1 MIVLGIET
9 SCDETAVA
17 IVNEQGDILG
27 HQVWSQIQQHQKFG
41 GVVPEIAARAHLKRL
56 PQMIQDTLKEA
67 KISFQDLTA
76 IASTAGPGLIGGVI
90 VGVMTGKALAASLS
104 KPFLAINHLTAHALT
119 PRLRTHLSFP
129 YLLLLTSG
137 GHCQLL
143 LAKSPTNFD
152 LLGTTLDDAAG
163 ETFDKVARSLDL
175 PYPGG
180 PEIERLAKQGNEKAF
195 SFPKP
200 LTRQKGQMN
209 FSFSGLKTAALRC
222 IEKNLPLNDQVR
234 CDIAASLQKTICDIF
249 EQTTENALNHLQEK
263 SIDVKDLVLAG
274 GVAANKKVRNQLQTL
289 AEKYTLRL
297 TAPPMELCTDNGVMI
312 AWAGIERLRITPD
325 AQDIYFN
332 PRPRWPLGEE
342 ESS

>member
-17 IVNEQGDILG
+17 LVNYQGKVLG
-27 HQVWSQIQQHQKFG
+27 HQVWSQIKQHQKFG

-56 PQMIQDTLKEA
+56 PNMVKNVMKEA
-67 KISFQDLTA
+67 NCSFKNLTA
-76 IASTAGPGLIGGVI
+76 IAATAGPGLIGGVI
-90 VGVMTGKALAASLS
+90 VGVMVGKALSASLD
-104 KPFLAINHLTAHALT
+104 KPFLAINHLAAHALT
-119 PRLRTHLSFP
+119 PRLTSNLHFP

-143 LAKSPTNFD
+143 LAKSVTDFE

-163 ETFDKVARSLDL
+163 ETFDKVARSLGL
-175 PYPGG
+175 LYPGG
-180 PEIERLAKQGNEKAF
+180 PEIERLAKRGDENKF

-200 LTRQKGQMN
+200 LARQKGQMN

-222 IEKNLPLNDQVR
+222 IDQNSPLDDKTR
-234 CDIAASLQKTICDIF
+234 CDVSASLQKTVCDIF
-249 EQTTENALNHLQEK
+249 ERTTENALSHLAK
-263 SIDVKDLVLAG
+263 NSIDIQDLVLAG
-274 GVAANKKVRNQLQTL
+274 GVAANQTIRHRLQSL
-289 AEKYTLRL
+289 AERRALRL

-312 AWAGIERLRITPD
+312 AWAGIEKLKAFPRT
-325 AQDIYFN
+325 QDISFS

-342 ESS
+342 LPS